1 MKDQS
6 ETNKKQKILKNEYTH
21 QRISQIYNNVFIY
34 LIDLLQKVSNNKSI
48 YNSTSDK
55 LPSIKESLF
64 KQYIINQ
71 GISTVDK
78 IELMNNKELAFEIL

>member
-6 ETNKKQKILKNEYTH
+6 ETNKKQKILKNEYIY
-21 QRISQIYNNVFIY
+21 QRISQIYNNVFIS

-48 YNSTSDK
+48 YNNISDK
-55 LPSIKESLF
+55 LSSIKESLY
-64 KQYIINQ
+64 KKYITNK

-78 IELMNNKELAFEIL
+78 IELMDNKELAFEIL